1 MNRQNENT
9 AWVWRMFWYKSSE
22 RAVIPKV
29 MYLRT
34 LGRGRNSCWTNYVW
48 ITQETLY
55 GTSITAEKKKW
66 KEILNLSQVQ
76 EQISRNLLLVMYL
89 VQHDSN

>member
-34 LGRGRNSCWTNYVW
+34 LGRGRNSCWTNYVC